1 MSRHGLLVFRGA
13 TALLLTLLCLASG
26 YKGYLVAD
34 SILESVEVLNFK
46 HAIISVD
53 YDMSPSPG
61 YVDELDELALQT
73 RFDLFDHTYSTI
85 TKQEELVRF
94 TMGEV
99 PRISFNTFTIEGE
112 SLEVEFTLH
121 YRPKQ
126 FDLIPG
132 VFTYGRKLRITYPS
146 LYTLRVANV
155 TDLTLESNFTL
166 AGRLV
171 DMEAFALKSS
181 DQGDHIVGDT
191 IGIEKIGEVSGS
203 LKFCIAALTE
213 RGDDRPVA
221 KAFGSS
227 CEKLVIPTDGS
238 MDAVLYDLHI
248 IGVRGDA
255 MGYIKQEFR
264 LAEPP
269 LAIRLVPE
277 RTSVRLGT
285 GLALDVHPAQPLEGC
300 TVNVY
305 DSFWTKKNTLD
316 LQTCTNVVVG
326 TSTSWAPGTYLVEV
340 EGYHQGLVGR
350 ATARFELIGVG
361 GIMPADTK
369 TDKDV
374 YKAGEDVSL
383 YTDAPGDICSV
394 QVFNQDGIKVMEEE
408 SLGCGNAE
416 LSLDPSLDPGA
427 YTIQTTAYR
436 DNQNVGGSVNMI
448 EVSEWR
454 PQLRTPQS
462 EVCEGGS
469 MHVLGATLPC
479 IQTGQTCTPSSSDI
493 PLCLCFD
500 KETGDVLDVCEYGRY
515 CSPTDCTE
523 QRIKSPFIIIE
534 TDGECMAKSGLQTLS
549 CIDIGEVCMGTC
561 VCLGKDKNP
570 EATCVIG
577 EMCATEGCAP
587 SNLEFSLIDLEP
599 RHIRSD
605 VLLTDGVNVI
615 WRGNIRYEGA
625 LLEEGALADLNVNA
639 SLHVLD
645 ASSAPTI
652 KRVHDDQA
660 GGWTIEASFIADL
673 PPGEY
678 EVFIVI
684 EYKGN
689 IHVIRRPFEVWYPE
703 DESFLRVSQHDIEPD
718 KVRPKDFEIGFPLQ
732 TDVVVQDLNGR
743 SVVNLPKKAFNITFG
758 ELAPASFT
766 PTYNKLSDRWQLS
779 TTFMDTLLFTWD
791 DVPGPDNGKVR
802 SYLRRT
808 FGEDWMEHADISKS
822 SDERTITMA
831 SGNDWLE
838 FALDGNNIKA
848 TVRTDD
854 GEGHE
859 LAVREEM
866 DRLIVYTALPTEQ
879 AISVAIEHLGR
890 SGNSKEPIEVTD
902 YVPLDFRIQRAS
914 PGNDNE
920 PLIHYLAVMGF
931 NLDIFLQI
939 KGTIDVSERNFHV
952 FIGERNVTENLAYL
966 VSTTSGVR
974 LHLSDISLCP
984 HPPNGGSTVEL
995 LVEIHTPQGVI
1006 ESKRTDLQVKS
1017 NPGRYVV
1024 GCT

>member
-1 MSRHGLLVFRGA
+1 MSRHGPGGFRGA
-13 TALLLTLLCLASG
+13 VALALVLLCLASG
-26 YKGYLVAD
+26 YKGYLVAE
-34 SILESVEVLNFK
+34 SIFETVEVLNFK
-46 HAIISVD
+46 HAIISVA

-61 YVDELDELALQT
+61 YVDELDELALEK
-73 RFDLFDHTYSTI
+73 RFDIFDHTYSSI
-85 TKQEELVRF
+85 TKQDDTARF
-94 TMGEV
+94 TLGEV
-99 PRISFNTFTIEGE
+99 PRISFNTFTIDGD

-132 VFTYGRKLRITYPS
+132 VFTYGRRLRITYPS

-166 AGRLV
+166 AGRV
-171 DMEAFALKSS
+171 VSMEAFTLKTPER
-181 DQGDHIVGDT
+181 DDYTVGDT
-191 IGIEKIGEVSGS
+191 IGIEKVGDVTSS

-213 RGDDRPVA
+213 RGDDLPVA

-227 CEKLVIPTDGS
+227 CEKLVLPTDGS

-255 MGYIKQEFR
+255 MEYVKQEFR

-277 RTSVRLGT
+277 RTSAHLGT
-285 GLALDVHPAQPLEGC
+285 GLVLNVHPAQPLEGC

-305 DSFWTKKNTLD
+305 DAFWTKKNTLD
-316 LQTCTNVVVG
+316 LQSCTSVVVG

-340 EGYHQGLVGR
+340 EGYYQGLVGR

-361 GIMPADTK
+361 GVMPADTK

-374 YKAGEDVSL
+374 YKAGEEVSL

-462 EVCEGGS
+462 EVCEGGF

-479 IQTGQTCTPSSSDI
+479 IQSGQTCTPSSSDI

-500 KETGDVLDVCEYGRY
+500 KETGDALDVCEYGRY
-515 CSPTDCTE
+515 CSPSDCSE
-523 QRIKSPFIIIE
+523 LRIKSPFIIVE
-534 TDGECMAKSGLQTLS
+534 SEGECMAKSGLQTLS

-561 VCLGKDKNP
+561 VCLGWDNTP

-577 EMCATEGCAP
+577 EMCTKDGCAP
-587 SNLEFSLIDLEP
+587 SNLEFSLVDLEP
-599 RHIRSD
+599 SHIRAD
-605 VLLTDGVNVI
+605 VLRTMGVDVV

-625 LLEEGALADLNVNA
+625 LLEDEAQAELNVNA
-639 SLHVLD
+639 SLHDYD
-645 ASSAPTI
+645 AILEPTI
-652 KRVHDDQA
+652 ERIHNDQA
-660 GGWTIEASFIADL
+660 GGWTIKTSFTADL
-673 PPGEY
+673 TPGEY
-678 EVFIVI
+678 EVFLVI

-689 IHVIRRPFEVWYPE
+689 IHVIRRQFEVWYPDE
-703 DESFLRVSQHDIEPD
+703 ESFLRVSLHDIEPD
-718 KVRPKDFEIGFPLQ
+718 KIRPKDFEVGFPLQ
-732 TDVVVQDLNGR
+732 ADAAVQDLDGR
-743 SVVNLPKKAFNITFG
+743 SVLNLPKKAFNVTFG
-758 ELAPASFT
+758 GLAPASFT

-779 TTFMDTLLFTWD
+779 TTFMDTLLFAWD
-791 DVPGPDNGKVR
+791 EVPGADNGKLR

-808 FGEDWMEHADISKS
+808 FGEDWLEHAEISKS
-822 SDERTITMA
+822 SDGRTITLA
-831 SGNDWLE
+831 SGNDWVE
-838 FALDGNNIKA
+838 FALDGGNIRT

-854 GEGHE
+854 GRGQE

-866 DRLIVYTALPTEQ
+866 DRLMVYTALPTEQ
-879 AISVAIEHLGR
+879 AISVAIDHLGR
-890 SGNSKEPIEVTD
+890 KGGSKEPIEVTD
-902 YVPLDFRIQRAS
+902 YVPLDFRIQRSS

-939 KGTIDVSERNFHV
+939 KGTIDVSERDFRV
-952 FIGERNVTENLAYL
+952 FIGSLNVTDNLAYL

-984 HPPNGGSTVEL
+984 HPPDGGSTVEL
-995 LVEIHTPQGVI
+995 VVEIHTQMGTV
-1006 ESKRTDLQVKS
+1006 ETRRTDLQVKS